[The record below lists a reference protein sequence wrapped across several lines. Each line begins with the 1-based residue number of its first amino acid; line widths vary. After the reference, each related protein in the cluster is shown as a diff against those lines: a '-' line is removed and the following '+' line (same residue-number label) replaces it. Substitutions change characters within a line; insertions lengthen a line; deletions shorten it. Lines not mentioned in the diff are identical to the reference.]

1 MDELLGPDF
10 AEKIKAPTLIN
21 VQIFDK
27 FRTDVVTLTV
37 LQKLV
42 EDKEKELQ
50 NLTSKKEVT
59 DFASKQI
66 WIWVYLQILLII
78 NVKKLNHTTKNIITE
93 ISADEFDTCFWS
105 ILTA

>member
-1 MDELLGPDF
+1 M
-10 AEKIKAPTLIN
+10 
-21 VQIFDK
+21 QIFDK

-50 NLTSKKEVT
+50 NLTSKKEVA

-78 NVKKLNHTTKNIITE
+78 KCKKIKSYYQKHYYRNKCWWVQHMGLVRSHSLNQKFKN
-93 ISADEFDTCFWS
+93 
-105 ILTA
+105 